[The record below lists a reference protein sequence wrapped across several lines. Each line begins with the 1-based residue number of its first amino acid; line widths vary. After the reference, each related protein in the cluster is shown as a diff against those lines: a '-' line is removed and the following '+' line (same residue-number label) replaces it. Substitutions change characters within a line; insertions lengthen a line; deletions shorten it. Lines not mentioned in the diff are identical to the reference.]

1 MLFVIPGPFVLHAHC
16 DVSKEAWGGGG
27 GGGGFLGKAQGKVLN
42 VAAWSPWG
50 V

>member
-27 GGGGFLGKAQGKVLN
+27 GGGGVFLGKPRARYLT
-42 VAAWSPWG
+42 
-50 V
+50 